1 MNKLKG
7 EIHFLKENFP
17 DIKPNFSELARET
30 GVSRQTV
37 AKYWRAPVF
46 QSKPR
51 QKKRSKFDP
60 YYPEIREKFENTPT
74 TIMAVFKYFQLKY
87 PGDVFRSY
95 ESFKSYVKANRLT
108 ELRKELMKPHL
119 RFETGPGEQI
129 QVDWKEDLHFTLRSG
144 EVITYNI
151 YTAVYGYS
159 RYVELI
165 YSPTRTTLD
174 FIRCTIEVMKRAG
187 GRPGEFLTDNMTAV
201 VNVSQGRKRKHTVI
215 EQFEKDIESPIRL
228 ARPKS
233 PQTKG
238 KVESA
243 NRFIEWLQPWQGEL
257 DTEEE
262 LIEKISEINREINRE
277 PSRTT
282 HQIRRLLMIKEK
294 EHLRPLTKL
303 PVLDSYL
310 SDVKTQKVP
319 STMLVE
325 YKGSGYS
332 VPKQL
337 IGKTVKLVQSDDEL
351 QVYYNSR
358 LVCTH
363 KLSENRFNYKTEHY
377 TDGLRASLSSNISD
391 SSIQQAAAHNLA
403 QLARIKAKGTD
414 K

>member
-1 MNKLKG
+1 MSISQARMNKLKG

-95 ESFKSYVKANRLT
+95 ESFKSYVKANKLT

-144 EVITYNI
+144 EVITFNI

-187 GRPGEFLTDNMTAV
+187 GRPGEFLTDNMAAV
-201 VNVSQGRKRKHTVI
+201 VNVSQGRKENILSLNSLRRTSNRLSVWPGPSHRK
-215 EQFEKDIESPIRL
+215 P
-228 ARPKS
+228 
-233 PQTKG
+233 
-238 KVESA
+238 
-243 NRFIEWLQPWQGEL
+243 
-257 DTEEE
+257 
-262 LIEKISEINREINRE
+262 RE
-277 PSRTT
+277 
-282 HQIRRLLMIKEK
+282 
-294 EHLRPLTKL
+294 
-303 PVLDSYL
+303 
-310 SDVKTQKVP
+310 
-319 STMLVE
+319 
-325 YKGSGYS
+325 
-332 VPKQL
+332 
-337 IGKTVKLVQSDDEL
+337 
-351 QVYYNSR
+351 
-358 LVCTH
+358 
-363 KLSENRFNYKTEHY
+363 KLSRPTVLSNGSSPGRGTGYGGR
-377 TDGLRASLSSNISD
+377 TDR
-391 SSIQQAAAHNLA
+391 
-403 QLARIKAKGTD
+403 KD
-414 K
+414 KRDQS

>member
-1 MNKLKG
+1 MA
-7 EIHFLKENFP
+7 P
-17 DIKPNFSELARET
+17 ALA
-30 GVSRQTV
+30 
-37 AKYWRAPVF
+37 
-46 QSKPR
+46 
-51 QKKRSKFDP
+51 
-60 YYPEIREKFENTPT
+60 
-74 TIMAVFKYFQLKY
+74 
-87 PGDVFRSY
+87 
-95 ESFKSYVKANRLT
+95 
-108 ELRKELMKPHL
+108 
-119 RFETGPGEQI
+119 
-129 QVDWKEDLHFTLRSG
+129 
-144 EVITYNI
+144 
-151 YTAVYGYS
+151 
-159 RYVELI
+159 
-165 YSPTRTTLD
+165 
-174 FIRCTIEVMKRAG
+174 
-187 GRPGEFLTDNMTAV
+187 
-201 VNVSQGRKRKHTVI
+201 
-215 EQFEKDIESPIRL
+215 
-228 ARPKS
+228 
-233 PQTKG
+233 
-238 KVESA
+238 
-243 NRFIEWLQPWQGEL
+243 GEL